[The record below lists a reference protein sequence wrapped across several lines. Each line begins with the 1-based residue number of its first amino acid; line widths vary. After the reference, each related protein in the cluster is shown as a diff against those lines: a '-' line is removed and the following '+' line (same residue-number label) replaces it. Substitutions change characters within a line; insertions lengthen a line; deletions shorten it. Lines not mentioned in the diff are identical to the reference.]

1 MEVSASLNY
10 LRIAPRKVRLVA
22 DLIRGKKV
30 SKIISILSFTN
41 KRAAAPLLKLIKS
54 AVANAVNNY
63 KLNPDN
69 LFLKR
74 ILVNEGPKLKRLMPR
89 ARGQAFRIEKKTSH
103 IIVVLDELSETF
115 KGSSEKEMVV
125 TKEISSQKD
134 KVLQKKEEISKV
146 KVQKPKEK
154 ITSKDLK
161 VKKDRVKPLIQKG
174 IKRIFRRKAF

>member
-41 KRAAAPLLKLIKS
+41 KKAAVPLLKLIKS
-54 AVANAVNNY
+54 ALANAVNNY

-89 ARGQAFRIEKKTSH
+89 ARGQAFKIEKKTSH
-103 IIVVLDELSETF
+103 VIVVLDELAKTADGFSKE
-115 KGSSEKEMVV
+115 EKET
-125 TKEISSQKD
+125 TKEIPSKKY
-134 KVLQKKEEISKV
+134 KVLERKEAVSKV
-146 KVQKPKEK
+146 KVGKPKEK
-154 ITSKDLK
+154 IISKDLK
-161 VKKDRVKPLIQKG
+161 TKKDRVKPLLQKG
-174 IKRIFRRKAF
+174 IKRIFQRKAF